1 MAVSFNLKFVIVDAA
16 REALHAI
23 PFRAFKL
30 VLHDG
35 HALRV
40 RNPDD
45 LTVTKGGWIIY
56 DDGKLQRILNPAMIT
71 SVDLPSSAH

>member
-1 MAVSFNLKFVIVDAA
+1 MAVEFNLKFTIVEAA
-16 REALHAI
+16 RESLHAT

-30 VLHDG
+30 ALHDG
-35 HALRV
+35 TTLRV
-40 RNPDD
+40 RTPDD

-71 SVDLPSSAH
+71 SVDRPSSAH